1 MIDWISICFA
11 QCIVPPCSMM
21 LVMEAI
27 PFYVIVVAKV
37 MVLKRRILYKALL
50 LLPAQR
56 MDSSV
61 RYDACFSY
69 LIEP

>member
-1 MIDWISICFA
+1 
-11 QCIVPPCSMM
+11 MM